1 MKNTLLYL
9 ALSLFSTA
17 VFSSQF
23 EKGKHYVTL
32 PHPPTIDSQVM
43 LFHSPYCGPCAM
55 VHGPLVDIVQK
66 HDLIFNEIVVGMG
79 PVGRDVQEAF
89 VVAKGQGTE
98 QAFIEELIHR
108 IHFRRDQTPKF
119 RSDIVDVLEMCG
131 VNSQSFE
138 QRCNQI
144 QDEVEDFNKSIKEYR
159 IRATPT
165 IVVNGNQQIVLHQLS
180 NLEELERLIVEL
192 TS

>member
-1 MKNTLLYL
+1 MKNILLYL

-17 VFSSQF
+17 VFSIQF

-32 PHPPTIDSQVM
+32 PHSPTIDAQVM

-55 VHGPLVDIVQK
+55 VHRPLVEMVQK
-66 HDLIFNEIVVGMG
+66 HGLIFNEIVVGMG

-89 VVAKGQGTE
+89 VVAQGQGTE

-119 RSDIVDVLEMCG
+119 RSDIADVLEVCG

-144 QDEVEDFNKSIKEYR
+144 QDKVEDFNSLIKEYR